1 MKFLTNV
8 LKKEHHLKIYELEL
22 FSYKIK
28 IFGKYSMK
36 NIVKCS
42 KLYAKQHG
50 YKNPKISIHDTAI
63 SNTGEDISNSCWAV
77 YVEEKNVNKHL

>member
-1 MKFLTNV
+1 
-8 LKKEHHLKIYELEL
+8 
-22 FSYKIK
+22 
-28 IFGKYSMK
+28 MK

-77 YVEEKNVNKHL
+77 YVEEKKCQQELVEIADVNFRINMPK